1 MIDIEKFNRILLC
14 YKKDFPSKVWPLEH
28 FKWEAIKH
36 FQNNWDPDAENF
48 ATMLKKSLDK
58 CGILLFSMHNF
69 SAGMI
74 INFAKLAERETKAM
88 FENLYDESIPLAK
101 RITSFQ
107 LNSEKLRREFD
118 DGTWIDDYQSTNA
131 ISIYLWLRYPDKYYI
146 FKSPVFDKVAKKLGS
161 VFESENSSNPNTL
174 IEGFKF
180 YDRIHNLLLKDP
192 ELRIMLDSVLTD
204 DCYDDKYLTTLTTDF
219 GYYIYSMYSCIECV
233 NEAYS
238 ISMEMWYELLNDPF
252 IFNESSL
259 KIMKRIKDFGKEVSG
274 YELSVKYGESEIY
287 YISESESLASHIV
300 EKLNLDINTQSD
312 NITDLLKIIYDE
324 VEVDDNKTKSYIF
337 KLKENLNEALDK
349 IDLSNINLFENM
361 SPSIWKINLSSKD
374 FSDRELEDNVY
385 KSRVI
390 IDSKLKAVGPTRLT
404 QSDAFS
410 LKIKKGDY
418 FYLTYDDK
426 VRLIGQF
433 STNKATKSSK
443 EGHKWIQRSY
453 VEIASAKDLKTYS
466 SIKKWWTPNISSTC
480 VKVPETDLA
489 LFQDL
494 VLSPY
499 FDLDLDTLYQN
510 NIKNPSFWLLNVN
523 PLYWSF
529 DDKRAGEEQKISLY
543 TENGKRRKIFQN
555 FLDSKVDDIIICY
568 ESSPSKQIVA
578 IAQITKASDDEYLY
592 LKKIEG
598 LNKPIDYSTLKNS
611 IELKNM
617 EYFTNPLG
625 TLFKLTNAEGEFI
638 IDLIRELNPIEK
650 NNGIQLYSK
659 DDFLREVYMDSGRL
673 DLLISLLKHKMN
685 IILQGAAGVGKTF
698 SAKRLAYVMIGKKDD
713 SHIELVQF
721 HQNYSYEDFIL
732 NFRVQDD
739 SREMKKGIFYRFCSK
754 ALNNPNEPYFFI
766 IDEINRGNM
775 RKIFGEV
782 CMLMEKEYRGTKA
795 TLAYSGMPFTVPKN
809 LYIIGMMN
817 TADRTL
823 SKIDYTLRRRFSFF
837 EMYPGFDSKEF
848 KSYQSKFKNPK
859 FDELIE
865 CIKALNI
872 EIEEDKNLGLGFCIG
887 HSYFTSQDRI
897 SKEWMNEVIEFD
909 IIPLINEY
917 WFDDSVKLNN
927 WGE

>member
-1 MIDIEKFNRILLC
+1 MVSVIDIEKFNRILLC

-673 DLLISLLKHKMN
+673 DLLISLLKH
-685 IILQGAAGVGKTF
+685 
-698 SAKRLAYVMIGKKDD
+698 
-713 SHIELVQF
+713 
-721 HQNYSYEDFIL
+721 
-732 NFRVQDD
+732 
-739 SREMKKGIFYRFCSK
+739 
-754 ALNNPNEPYFFI
+754 
-766 IDEINRGNM
+766 
-775 RKIFGEV
+775 
-782 CMLMEKEYRGTKA
+782 
-795 TLAYSGMPFTVPKN
+795 
-809 LYIIGMMN
+809 
-817 TADRTL
+817 
-823 SKIDYTLRRRFSFF
+823 
-837 EMYPGFDSKEF
+837 
-848 KSYQSKFKNPK
+848 
-859 FDELIE
+859 
-865 CIKALNI
+865 
-872 EIEEDKNLGLGFCIG
+872 
-887 HSYFTSQDRI
+887 
-897 SKEWMNEVIEFD
+897 
-909 IIPLINEY
+909 
-917 WFDDSVKLNN
+917 
-927 WGE
+927 